1 MTKYGEAVKY
11 VGKTFLL
18 GKGQTLEDY
27 IAYMKEPG
35 NKGMNFHYIYAHV
48 CARNKLQL
56 SPKQM
61 FTTQKNST
69 TVAMI
74 LFKFWTVTWS

>member
-27 IAYMKEPG
+27 NAYMKEPG
-35 NKGMNFHYIYAHV
+35 NKGVTFMHTYMPETGCSCHQ
-48 CARNKLQL
+48 NKCLLYRKTQQQL
-56 SPKQM
+56 
-61 FTTQKNST
+61 
-69 TVAMI
+69 
-74 LFKFWTVTWS
+74 